1 MSSDSRKSRQSFF
14 TGTLVPP
21 AIKLSCPVW
30 STRRSSVT
38 LLAPAQVSGLE
49 EPLLMLQETAQIS
62 CQEVLEGKP

>member
-1 MSSDSRKSRQSFF
+1 MSSDSCKSRQSFF

-21 AIKLSCPVW
+21 AIKLRHPVW

-38 LLAPAQVSGLE
+38 LLAPAQVSCLE
-49 EPLLMLQETAQIS
+49 EPLLMPRETAQIS

>member
-1 MSSDSRKSRQSFF
+1 MSSDSRKSQQSFF

-21 AIKLSCPVW
+21 AIKLSRPVW

-38 LLAPAQVSGLE
+38 LLAPVQVSGLE
-49 EPLLMLQETAQIS
+49 EPLLMLRETAQIS